1 MRVIPATSPPSPM
14 SSSSSLP
21 SFASTPSFAPC
32 IGRLHLPWLQPFTP
46 TELLVVYLILS
57 IGTAWVGHDSLQV
70 LMPQIIYP
78 FRYASPENRWD
89 ELFLPF
95 LPKWLYVSDKTAL
108 LNAYA
113 GGHRFWA
120 PENFRPWVLPL
131 LGWGSFCVALSWLM
145 VGFCLLVR
153 RRWMDEERLTYPV
166 LYLPKEITRLA
177 NPLWHSTPFW
187 LGFSISA
194 FIDLL
199 NGFAAL
205 FPSLPSIKV
214 RVWNYDQLLASLFV
228 GYPLQ
233 ALQGTRMS
241 FYPFAIGLGLL
252 LPPDLLFSCWV
263 FYWLERMQRLVGL
276 MVGWTQ
282 LPGYPWTNFQAFGG
296 YAGIALFALW
306 VARHSFAQTMRRA
319 LSGQD
324 REERMGLA
332 MMAVGLLFLLTFAHA
347 MGMSLPTGALFFAI
361 YLLLLL
367 SITRIRAELGPP
379 AHDLHYA
386 GPDEIL
392 IALFGP
398 QGLSKRDLIVAKLFY
413 WFNRA
418 YRSLPCP
425 HYLEGLKVAKDEGVP
440 FRAMTVI
447 MLIASVVSIAAA
459 MLVHLHCFY
468 AYGITAKFVGP
479 AITAFGGEPFL
490 AVAKFV
496 GSAASTQSLSRSGDG
511 CRDAVHLCVNVAS
524 CLRHLVSAASRR
536 LRHLHE
542 LEHECLVDA
551 FVHRLLG
558 EDGDV
563 ADGWLSGVSANGV
576 APRRR
581 VGFGRM
587 DGRQLLAALR
597 CPSGHPHIRL
607 LGLKRRRGKSLTRP
621 PLRFL
626 VQATLV
632 VGVSPPVA
640 SRGDASRDGII
651 ALPSGDNSQF

>member
-1 MRVIPATSPPSPM
+1 MMELVRYTGHPSTIAP
-14 SSSSSLP
+14 
-21 SFASTPSFAPC
+21 FANVVFLVLALLCLNPLLRALHRLAP
-32 IGRLHLPWLQPFTP
+32 ISWLQPFTP

-70 LMPQIIYP
+70 LMPQIVYP

-120 PENFRPWVLPL
+120 PENFRPWLLPL

-199 NGFAAL
+199 NGFTVL

-214 RVWNYDQLLASLFV
+214 RIWHYNQLLDSLFV
-228 GYPLQ
+228 GYPWQ
-233 ALQGTRMS
+233 ALQGTWMS

-306 VARHSFAQTMRRA
+306 VARHSFAQTLRRA

-324 REERMGLA
+324 KEERMGLA
-332 MMAVGLLFLLTFAHA
+332 MMAVGLLFLLAFAHA

-425 HYLEGLKVAKDEGVP
+425 HYLEGLKVAKDESVP

-479 AITAFGGEPFL
+479 AITAFGGEPFWRL
-490 AVAKFV
+490 
-496 GSAASTQSLSRSGDG
+496 QS
-511 CRDAVHLCVNVAS
+511 
-524 CLRHLVSAASRR
+524 
-536 LRHLHE
+536 
-542 LEHECLVDA
+542 
-551 FVHRLLG
+551 
-558 EDGDV
+558 
-563 ADGWLSGVSANGV
+563 
-576 APRRR
+576 
-581 VGFGRM
+581 
-587 DGRQLLAALR
+587 LLAAPPALNPYPVRAMVAGTLFTFALMWLR
-597 CPSGHPHIRL
+597 ASVTWFPLHPVGYAISTSWSMNVLWMPLFIAYLVKMGVLRMGGYRAFRQTVLPLGVGLVLGEWTVGNLWL
-607 LGLKRRRGKSLTRP
+607 LYGVLRGIPTYA
-621 PLRFL
+621 FW
-626 VQATLV
+626 V
-632 VGVSPPVA
+632 
-640 SRGDASRDGII
+640 
-651 ALPSGDNSQF
+651 

>member
-1 MRVIPATSPPSPM
+1 MAQRAALAPLVAAPTATISWRAVALGLLLLSPNAYWVTMMELVRYAGHPSNIAP
-14 SSSSSLP
+14 
-21 SFASTPSFAPC
+21 FANVVFLVLAFLCLNPFLRTLH
-32 IGRLHLPWLQPFTP
+32 RQTHLPWLQPFTP

-70 LMPQIIYP
+70 LMPQIVYP

-120 PENFRPWVLPL
+120 PENFRPWLLPL

-166 LYLPKEITRLA
+166 LYLPKEIARPA

-214 RVWNYDQLLASLFV
+214 RVWNYDPLLASLFV

-306 VARHSFAQTMRRA
+306 VARHSFAQTLRRA

-332 MMAVGLLFLLTFAHA
+332 MMAVGLLFLLAFAHA

-379 AHDLHYA
+379 AHDLHHA

-479 AITAFGGEPFL
+479 AITAFGGEPFWRL
-490 AVAKFV
+490 
-496 GSAASTQSLSRSGDG
+496 QS
-511 CRDAVHLCVNVAS
+511 
-524 CLRHLVSAASRR
+524 
-536 LRHLHE
+536 
-542 LEHECLVDA
+542 
-551 FVHRLLG
+551 
-558 EDGDV
+558 
-563 ADGWLSGVSANGV
+563 
-576 APRRR
+576 
-581 VGFGRM
+581 
-587 DGRQLLAALR
+587 LLAAPPAPNPYPVRAMIAGTLFTFALMWLR
-597 CPSGHPHIRL
+597 ASVTWFPLHPVGYAISTSWSMNVL
-607 LGLKRRRGKSLTRP
+607 WM
-621 PLRFL
+621 PLFIAYL
-626 VQATLV
+626 VKMGMLRMGGYRAFRQT
-632 VGVSPPVA
+632 
-640 SRGDASRDGII
+640 
-651 ALPSGDNSQF
+651 ALPLGIGLVLGEWTVGNFWLLYGVLRGIPTYAFWV

>member
-1 MRVIPATSPPSPM
+1 MAQRTALAPLVAAPIVTVSWRAVALGLLLLSPNAYWVTMMELVRYAGHPSNIAP
-14 SSSSSLP
+14 
-21 SFASTPSFAPC
+21 FANVVFIVLVLLCLNPFLRA
-32 IGRLHLPWLQPFTP
+32 LHQKIAFPWLQPFTP
-46 TELLVVYLILS
+46 TELLTVYLILS

-70 LMPQIIYP
+70 LMPQIVYP

-120 PENFRPWVLPL
+120 PENLRPWLLPL
-131 LGWGSFCVALSWLM
+131 LGWGSFCVTLSLLM

-166 LYLPKEITRLA
+166 LYLPKEIARPA

-187 LGFSISA
+187 LGFSVSA

-199 NGFAAL
+199 NGFAVL
-205 FPSLPSIKV
+205 YPSVPSTKV

-306 VARHSFAQTMRRA
+306 VARHSFAQTLRRA
-319 LSGQD
+319 MSGQD
-324 REERMGLA
+324 REERIGLA
-332 MMAVGLLFLLTFAHA
+332 MMAVGLLFLLAFAHA

-379 AHDLHYA
+379 AHDLHHA

-447 MLIASVVSIAAA
+447 MLIASIVSIAAA

-479 AITAFGGEPFL
+479 AITAFGGEPFWRL
-490 AVAKFV
+490 
-496 GSAASTQSLSRSGDG
+496 QS
-511 CRDAVHLCVNVAS
+511 
-524 CLRHLVSAASRR
+524 
-536 LRHLHE
+536 
-542 LEHECLVDA
+542 
-551 FVHRLLG
+551 
-558 EDGDV
+558 
-563 ADGWLSGVSANGV
+563 
-576 APRRR
+576 
-581 VGFGRM
+581 
-587 DGRQLLAALR
+587 LLAA
-597 CPSGHPHIRL
+597 
-607 LGLKRRRGKSLTRP
+607 
-621 PLRFL
+621 
-626 VQATLV
+626 
-632 VGVSPPVA
+632 PPVPNPYPVRAMVAGTLFTFALMWLRA
-640 SRGDASRDGII
+640 SVTWFPLHPVGYAISTSWSMNVLWMPLFIAYLVKMGMLRMGGYRAFRQT
-651 ALPSGDNSQF
+651 ALPLGVGLVLGEWTVGNFWLLYGVLRGIPTYAFWV

>member
-1 MRVIPATSPPSPM
+1 MVTDMTQRAALAPPVAAPRAA
-14 SSSSSLP
+14 LP
-21 SFASTPSFAPC
+21 WRSVALGLLLLLPNAYWVTMMELVRYAGHPSNIAPFANVVFIVLVLLCLNPFLRA
-32 IGRLHLPWLQPFTP
+32 LHQKIAFPWLQPFSP
-46 TELLVVYLILS
+46 TELLTVYLILS

-70 LMPQIIYP
+70 LMPQIVYP
-78 FRYASPENRWD
+78 FRYASAENRWD

-131 LGWGSFCVALSWLM
+131 LGWGSFCVALSLLM
-145 VGFCLLVR
+145 IGLCLLVR
-153 RRWMDEERLTYPV
+153 RRWMEEERLTYPV
-166 LYLPKEITRLA
+166 LYLPKEIARPA
-177 NPLWHSTPFW
+177 SALWRSTPFW
-187 LGFSISA
+187 LGFSIAA

-205 FPSLPSIKV
+205 YPSVPSIKV
-214 RVWNYDQLLASLFV
+214 RVWNYDPLLSSLFV

-306 VARHSFAQTMRRA
+306 VARRSFWMTLRRA
-319 LSGQD
+319 FGGQD
-324 REERMGLA
+324 TTERWGFQVMVIALP
-332 MMAVGLLFLLTFAHA
+332 FLLGFAHA
-347 MGMSLPTGALFFAI
+347 IGMSLPMGVLFFAL

-379 AHDLHYA
+379 AHDLHNA

-392 IALFGP
+392 IAWFGP
-398 QGLSKRDLIVAKLFY
+398 QGLPQRDLIVAKLFY

-447 MLIASVVSIAAA
+447 MIIASAVSIAAA

-479 AITAFGGEPFL
+479 AITAFGGEPFWRL
-490 AVAKFV
+490 
-496 GSAASTQSLSRSGDG
+496 QS
-511 CRDAVHLCVNVAS
+511 
-524 CLRHLVSAASRR
+524 
-536 LRHLHE
+536 
-542 LEHECLVDA
+542 
-551 FVHRLLG
+551 
-558 EDGDV
+558 
-563 ADGWLSGVSANGV
+563 
-576 APRRR
+576 
-581 VGFGRM
+581 
-587 DGRQLLAALR
+587 LLAAPPPPNPYPVRAILAGTLFTFVLMSLR
-597 CPSGHPHIRL
+597 ASFTWFPLHPVGYAISTSWSMNVL
-607 LGLKRRRGKSLTRP
+607 WM
-621 PLRFL
+621 PLFIAYL
-626 VQATLV
+626 AKM
-632 VGVSPPVA
+632 GVLRMGGYRA
-640 SRGDASRDGII
+640 FRQT
-651 ALPSGDNSQF
+651 ALPLGIGLVLGEWTVGNLWLLYGVLCGIPTYAFWG

>member
-1 MRVIPATSPPSPM
+1 MVTDMTQRAALAPPVAAPRAA
-14 SSSSSLP
+14 LP
-21 SFASTPSFAPC
+21 WRSVALGLLLLLPNAYWVTMMELVRYAGHPSNIAPFANVVFIVLVLLCLNPFLRA
-32 IGRLHLPWLQPFTP
+32 LHQKIAFPWLQPFSP
-46 TELLVVYLILS
+46 TELLTVYLILS

-70 LMPQIIYP
+70 LMPQIVYP
-78 FRYASPENRWD
+78 FRYASAENRWD

-131 LGWGSFCVALSWLM
+131 LGWGSFCVALSLLM
-145 VGFCLLVR
+145 IGLCLLVR
-153 RRWMDEERLTYPV
+153 RRWMEEERLTYPV
-166 LYLPKEITRLA
+166 LYLPKEIARPA
-177 NPLWHSTPFW
+177 SALWRSTPFW
-187 LGFSISA
+187 LGFSIAA

-205 FPSLPSIKV
+205 YPSVPSIKV
-214 RVWNYDQLLASLFV
+214 RVWNYDPLLSSLFV

-306 VARHSFAQTMRRA
+306 VARRSFWMTLRRA
-319 LSGQD
+319 FGGQD
-324 REERMGLA
+324 TTERWGFQ
-332 MMAVGLLFLLTFAHA
+332 MMVIALPFLLGFAHA
-347 MGMSLPTGALFFAI
+347 IGMSLPMGVLYFAL

-367 SITRIRAELGPP
+367 SISRIRAELGPP
-379 AHDLHYA
+379 AHDLHNA

-392 IALFGP
+392 IAWFGP
-398 QGLSKRDLIVAKLFY
+398 QGLPQRDLIVAKLFY

-447 MLIASVVSIAAA
+447 MIIASAVSIAAA

-468 AYGITAKFVGP
+468 AYGITAKFVG
-479 AITAFGGEPFL
+479 
-490 AVAKFV
+490 
-496 GSAASTQSLSRSGDG
+496 SATSSQPLSRSGNPCG
-511 CRDAVHLCVNVAS
+511 HALYFCPHEPQSIVY
-524 CLRHLVSAASRR
+524 LVSVASRR
-536 LRHLHE
+536 LCHLHQ

-551 FVHRLLG
+551 LVHRLLG
-558 EDGDV
+558 EDGGI

-576 APRRR
+576 APRHRA
-581 VGFGRM
+581 GFRGM
-587 DGRQLLAALR
+587 DGR
-597 CPSGHPHIRL
+597 
-607 LGLKRRRGKSLTRP
+607 
-621 PLRFL
+621 
-626 VQATLV
+626 
-632 VGVSPPVA
+632 
-640 SRGDASRDGII
+640 
-651 ALPSGDNSQF
+651 

>member
-1 MRVIPATSPPSPM
+1 MTRWTIRPLPLTVSVPTVSWRAVALGLLLLSPNAYWVTMMELVRYTGHPSTIAP
-14 SSSSSLP
+14 
-21 SFASTPSFAPC
+21 FANVVFLVLALLCLKPLLRALHRLAP
-32 IGRLHLPWLQPFTP
+32 ISWLQPFTP

-57 IGTAWVGHDSLQV
+57 IGTAWVGHDSLQI
-70 LMPQIIYP
+70 LMPQIVYP

-120 PENFRPWVLPL
+120 PENFRPWLLPL

-166 LYLPKEITRLA
+166 LYLPKEIVRPA

-187 LGFSISA
+187 LGFAVSA

-214 RVWNYDQLLASLFV
+214 RIWHYNQLLDSLFV
-228 GYPLQ
+228 GYPWQ

-306 VARHSFAQTMRRA
+306 VARHSFAQTLRRA

-347 MGMSLPTGALFFAI
+347 MGMSLPTGMLFFAI

-398 QGLSKRDLIVAKLFY
+398 QGLHKRDLIAAKLFY

-459 MLVHLHCFY
+459 MLLHLHCFY

-479 AITAFGGEPFL
+479 AITAFGGEPFWRL
-490 AVAKFV
+490 
-496 GSAASTQSLSRSGDG
+496 QS
-511 CRDAVHLCVNVAS
+511 
-524 CLRHLVSAASRR
+524 
-536 LRHLHE
+536 
-542 LEHECLVDA
+542 
-551 FVHRLLG
+551 
-558 EDGDV
+558 
-563 ADGWLSGVSANGV
+563 
-576 APRRR
+576 
-581 VGFGRM
+581 
-587 DGRQLLAALR
+587 LLAAPPAPNPYPVRAMVAGTLFTFALMWLR
-597 CPSGHPHIRL
+597 ASVTWFPLHPVGYAISTSWSMNVLWMPLFIAYLVKMGVLRMGGYRAFRQTVLPLGVGLVLGEWTVGNLWL
-607 LGLKRRRGKSLTRP
+607 LYGVLRGIPTYA
-621 PLRFL
+621 FW
-626 VQATLV
+626 V
-632 VGVSPPVA
+632 
-640 SRGDASRDGII
+640 
-651 ALPSGDNSQF
+651 

>member
-1 MRVIPATSPPSPM
+1 MVTDMTQRAALAPPVAAPRAA
-14 SSSSSLP
+14 LP
-21 SFASTPSFAPC
+21 WRSVALGLLLLLPNAYWVTMMELVRYAGHPSNIAPFANVVFIVLVLLCLNPFLRA
-32 IGRLHLPWLQPFTP
+32 LHQKIAFPWLQPFSP
-46 TELLVVYLILS
+46 TELLTVYLILS

-70 LMPQIIYP
+70 LMPQIVYP
-78 FRYASPENRWD
+78 FRYASAENRWD

-131 LGWGSFCVALSWLM
+131 LGWGSFCVALSLLM
-145 VGFCLLVR
+145 IGLCLLVR
-153 RRWMDEERLTYPV
+153 RRWMEEERLTYPV
-166 LYLPKEITRLA
+166 LYLPKEIARPA
-177 NPLWHSTPFW
+177 SALWRSTPFW
-187 LGFSISA
+187 LGFSIAA

-205 FPSLPSIKV
+205 YPSVPSIKV
-214 RVWNYDQLLASLFV
+214 RVWNYDPLLSSLFV

-306 VARHSFAQTMRRA
+306 VARRSFWMTLRRA
-319 LSGQD
+319 FGGQD
-324 REERMGLA
+324 TTERWGFQ
-332 MMAVGLLFLLTFAHA
+332 MMVIALPFLLGFAHA
-347 MGMSLPTGALFFAI
+347 IGMSLPMGVLFFAL

-379 AHDLHYA
+379 AHDLHNA

-392 IALFGP
+392 IAWFGP
-398 QGLSKRDLIVAKLFY
+398 QGLPQRDLIVAKLFY

-447 MLIASVVSIAAA
+447 MIIASAVSIAAA

-479 AITAFGGEPFL
+479 AITAFGGEPFWRL
-490 AVAKFV
+490 
-496 GSAASTQSLSRSGDG
+496 QS
-511 CRDAVHLCVNVAS
+511 
-524 CLRHLVSAASRR
+524 
-536 LRHLHE
+536 
-542 LEHECLVDA
+542 
-551 FVHRLLG
+551 
-558 EDGDV
+558 
-563 ADGWLSGVSANGV
+563 
-576 APRRR
+576 
-581 VGFGRM
+581 
-587 DGRQLLAALR
+587 LLAAPPPPNPYPVRAILAGTLFTFVLMSLR
-597 CPSGHPHIRL
+597 ASFTWFPLHPVGYAISTSWSMNVL
-607 LGLKRRRGKSLTRP
+607 WM
-621 PLRFL
+621 PLFIAYL
-626 VQATLV
+626 AKM
-632 VGVSPPVA
+632 GVLRMGGYRA
-640 SRGDASRDGII
+640 FRQT
-651 ALPSGDNSQF
+651 ALPLGIGLVLGEWTVGNLWLLYGVLRSIPTYAFWV

>member
-1 MRVIPATSPPSPM
+1 MVTDMTQRAALAPPVAAPRAA
-14 SSSSSLP
+14 LP
-21 SFASTPSFAPC
+21 WRSVALGLLLLLPNAYWVTMMELVRYAGHPSNIAPFANVVFIVLVLLCLNPFLRA
-32 IGRLHLPWLQPFTP
+32 LHQKIAFPWLQPFSP
-46 TELLVVYLILS
+46 TELLTVYLILS

-70 LMPQIIYP
+70 LMPQIVYP
-78 FRYASPENRWD
+78 FRYASAENRWD

-131 LGWGSFCVALSWLM
+131 LGWGSFCVALSLLM
-145 VGFCLLVR
+145 IGLCLLVR
-153 RRWMDEERLTYPV
+153 RRWMEEERLTYPV
-166 LYLPKEITRLA
+166 LYLPKEIARPA
-177 NPLWHSTPFW
+177 SALWRSTPFW
-187 LGFSISA
+187 LGFSIAA

-205 FPSLPSIKV
+205 YPSVPSIKV
-214 RVWNYDQLLASLFV
+214 RVWNYDPLLSSLFV

-306 VARHSFAQTMRRA
+306 VARRSFWMTLRRA
-319 LSGQD
+319 FGGQD
-324 REERMGLA
+324 TTERWGFQVMVIALP
-332 MMAVGLLFLLTFAHA
+332 FLLGFAHA
-347 MGMSLPTGALFFAI
+347 IGMSLPMGVLFFAL

-379 AHDLHYA
+379 AHDLHNA

-392 IALFGP
+392 IAWFGP
-398 QGLSKRDLIVAKLFY
+398 QGLPQRDLIVAKLFY

-447 MLIASVVSIAAA
+447 MIIASAVSIAAA

-479 AITAFGGEPFL
+479 AITAFGGEPFWRL
-490 AVAKFV
+490 
-496 GSAASTQSLSRSGDG
+496 QS
-511 CRDAVHLCVNVAS
+511 
-524 CLRHLVSAASRR
+524 
-536 LRHLHE
+536 
-542 LEHECLVDA
+542 
-551 FVHRLLG
+551 
-558 EDGDV
+558 
-563 ADGWLSGVSANGV
+563 
-576 APRRR
+576 
-581 VGFGRM
+581 
-587 DGRQLLAALR
+587 LLAAPPPPNPYPVRAILAGTLFTFVLMSLR
-597 CPSGHPHIRL
+597 ASFTWFPLHPVGYAISTSWSMNVL
-607 LGLKRRRGKSLTRP
+607 WM
-621 PLRFL
+621 PLFIAYL
-626 VQATLV
+626 AKM
-632 VGVSPPVA
+632 GVLRMGGYRA
-640 SRGDASRDGII
+640 FRQT
-651 ALPSGDNSQF
+651 ALPLGIGLVLGEWTVGNLWLLYGVLCGIPTYAFWV